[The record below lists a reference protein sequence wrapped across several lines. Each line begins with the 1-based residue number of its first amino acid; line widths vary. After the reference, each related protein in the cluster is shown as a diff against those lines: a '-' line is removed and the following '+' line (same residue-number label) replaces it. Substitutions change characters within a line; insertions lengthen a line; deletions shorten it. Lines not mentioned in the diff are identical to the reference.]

1 MKILDRYISRTII
14 FSTLMVTAVIVGI
27 QSFLSLIQ
35 QLHDVG
41 LKNYTMLHA
50 FILVPMELPV
60 QFYQLF
66 PMAGFLGAM
75 IGLGKLSTSSELIV
89 MRAAGV
95 SMKRI
100 AWAVMKAAILM
111 VIVMTLL
118 GEGVGPVWQ
127 QQAEK
132 MRSHDL
138 YPAQNAALLNSIWL
152 HENNSFTHIHQ
163 LTDNKTMKDITRYS
177 FLSNG
182 QLLKATSAQSGHL
195 VKGVWQLS
203 HLTHTHF
210 TKNKITT
217 STQEQ
222 GDLQVIFQPNLQVQ
236 MKVSSAQETLKDLY
250 HTIEYRQTI
259 GLGVNQFIFLFWQRL
274 LQPLTT
280 LIMISLAVPFVFG
293 SYRDVSMGVRI
304 IGGVLVGFIFYMM
317 NQLFGPITLVY
328 QFPPLLAAIIP
339 TCIFFVISA
348 ILLMRAK

>member
-1 MKILDRYISRTII
+1 MNILDRYISRTII
-14 FSTLMVTAVIVGI
+14 SSTLMVAAVIIGI
-27 QSFLSLIQ
+27 QSFLSMIQ

-50 FILVPMELPV
+50 FMLVPMELPV

-100 AWAVMKAAILM
+100 AWSVMKAAILM

-118 GEGVGPVWQ
+118 GEGLGPVWQ

-132 MRSHDL
+132 MRYRDL

-152 HENNSFTHIHQ
+152 HENNSFTHIHK
-163 LTDNKTMKDITRYS
+163 LVDGHTMEGITRYS
-177 FLSNG
+177 FSPDG
-182 QLLKATSAQSGHL
+182 HLLKATSAESGHY

-203 HLTHTHF
+203 HLTHTYF

-217 STQEQ
+217 ANEDR
-222 GDLQVIFQPNLQVQ
+222 GDLHVIFQSNLQVQ
-236 MKVSSAQETLKDLY
+236 MKVSSAQKTLKDLY
-250 HTIEYRQTI
+250 HTIQYRQTI
-259 GLGVNQFIFLFWQRL
+259 GLGVTQFIFLFWQRL

-304 IGGVLVGFIFYMM
+304 MGGVLVGFIFYMM

-328 QFPPLLAAIIP
+328 QFPPFLAAVMP

-348 ILLMRAK
+348 VLLMRAK

>member
-1 MKILDRYISRTII
+1 MNILDRYISRTII
-14 FSTLMVTAVIVGI
+14 VSTLMVAAVIIGI
-27 QSFLSLIQ
+27 QSFLSMVQ

-50 FILVPMELPV
+50 FILVPMELPA

-66 PMAGFLGAM
+66 PMAAFLGAM
-75 IGLGKLSTSSELIV
+75 IGLGKLSASSELIV

-100 AWAVMKAAILM
+100 AWGVMKAAILM
-111 VIVMTLL
+111 VIIMTLL
-118 GEGVGPVWQ
+118 GEGLGPVWQ

-132 MRSHDL
+132 MRYHDL
-138 YPAQNAALLNSIWL
+138 YPTQNATVLNSIWL

-163 LTDNKTMKDITRYS
+163 LADNNTMVGVTRYS
-177 FLSNG
+177 FSSQG
-182 QLLKATSAQSGHL
+182 RLLKATSAQSGQY
-195 VKGVWQLS
+195 VNGAWQLS
-203 HLTHTHF
+203 HLTHTNF
-210 TKNKITT
+210 TNNKTTT
-217 STQEQ
+217 STEKQA
-222 GDLQVIFQPNLQVQ
+222 DLHVVFQPNLQVQ
-236 MKVSSAQETLKDLY
+236 MQVTSAQETVKDLY
-250 HTIEYRQTI
+250 HTIEYRRMI
-259 GLGVNQFIFLFWQRL
+259 GLGVNQFVFLFWQRI

-304 IGGVLVGFIFYMM
+304 LGGVLVGFIFYMM

-339 TCIFFVISA
+339 TCVFFVISV
-348 ILLMRAK
+348 ILLMRAR